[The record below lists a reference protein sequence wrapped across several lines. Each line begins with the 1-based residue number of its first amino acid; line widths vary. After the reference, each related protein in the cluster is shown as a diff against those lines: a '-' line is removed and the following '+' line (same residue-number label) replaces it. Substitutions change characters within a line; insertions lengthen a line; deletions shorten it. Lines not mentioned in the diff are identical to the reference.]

1 MLFALLAATRRWP
14 VLRVGGTVLVHG
26 PEEFRAA
33 LTRVP
38 LDRTAAGTT
47 GGAAGEL
54 AGAGA
59 LFDQQGAEH
68 REARRAAAT
77 LLGVAG
83 VAELRPIW
91 AKLLDDRLPVL
102 GAGGTVDLVPL
113 TAEIAG
119 ATAAA
124 LLDLDVDP
132 VELAD
137 AARSSAAAAARAHLP
152 GLGARRAERA
162 AATAAEQLLDLV
174 APHVLDLVDPSEAPE
189 GQARPAAERPA
200 PWGQRPAEAGF
211 NSMLAVAAINTTV
224 AALPRAVAWVCDD
237 TLWEHAGNPVLVDE
251 LLRVTAATPLLPR
264 VAAADSEVGGC
275 PVKAGDRLLLIA
287 RHAADAHRRDPGVD
301 DPAPART
308 AQLVF
313 GVGPH
318 ACPGAG
324 LARAQLADLL
334 AALAPYRPVVVRA
347 RADRGSALPGWRS
360 LVVRSSA

>member
-1 MLFALLAATRRWP
+1 VSRGARGRDRRVYLGSHPVLFALLAFTRRWP
-14 VLRVGGTVLVHG
+14 VLRIGRTVLVHAQ
-26 PEEFRAA
+26 EAFRAA

-59 LFDQQGAEH
+59 LFDQHGVEH
-68 REARRAAAT
+68 RDARRDTAT
-77 LLGVAG
+77 LLGAAG
-83 VAELRPIW
+83 VEKLRPIW
-91 AKLLDDRLPVL
+91 TKLLDDRLPML

-132 VELAD
+132 GRLAD
-137 AARSSAAAAARAHLP
+137 AARVSAAAAARAHLP
-152 GLGARRAERA
+152 GLGRRRAERS
-162 AATAAEQLLDLV
+162 AATAADELLDLV
-174 APHVLDLVDPSEAPE
+174 TPRSVCV
-189 GQARPAAERPA
+189 
-200 PWGQRPAEAGF
+200 EAGAGL
-211 NSMLAVAAINTTV
+211 NAMLAVAAINTTV
-224 AALPRAVAWVCDD
+224 AALPRAAAWVCDD
-237 TLWEHAGNPVLVDE
+237 GLWEDAENPVLVDE
-251 LLRVTAATPLLPR
+251 LLRVTAPTPLLPR
-264 VAAADSEVGGC
+264 VAAEDANVGGC
-275 PVKAGDRLLLIA
+275 PVKAGDRLLLVA
-287 RHAADAHRRDPGVD
+287 RNAAEAHRRDPSVAA
-301 DPAPART
+301 PAPART

-334 AALAPYRPVVVRA
+334 AALAPYRPAVVHA
-347 RADRGSALPGWRS
+347 RADRRSALPGWRS
-360 LVVRSSA
+360 LVIRGTA